1 MGTTSHNIIADEA
14 IYEAATFLA
23 ASQYPCVL
31 TGAGVSKESG
41 IPTFRDEDGL
51 WSKMDHR
58 KVASVAA
65 FHENPQGVW
74 DFHEGFRALV
84 NIASPN
90 VAHIA
95 LADLEAAYFPDLP
108 ILTQN
113 VDDLHER
120 AGSTNVTHL
129 HGMLRQNRCSRYCRG
144 VPSVV
149 DNSEI
154 DWTTE

>member
-1 MGTTSHNIIADEA
+1 MEIIGHNIIADEA
-14 IYEAATFLA
+14 IADAATMLA
-23 ASQYPCVL
+23 ASHSPCIL
-31 TGAGVSKESG
+31 TGAGVSRESG
-41 IPTFRDEDGL
+41 IPTFRDADGL

-84 NIASPN
+84 NTASPN
-90 VAHIA
+90 AAHIA
-95 LADLEAAYFPDLP
+95 LADLEAAYFPELP

-120 AGSTNVTHL
+120 AG
-129 HGMLRQNRCSRYCRG
+129 
-144 VPSVV
+144 
-149 DNSEI
+149 
-154 DWTTE
+154 